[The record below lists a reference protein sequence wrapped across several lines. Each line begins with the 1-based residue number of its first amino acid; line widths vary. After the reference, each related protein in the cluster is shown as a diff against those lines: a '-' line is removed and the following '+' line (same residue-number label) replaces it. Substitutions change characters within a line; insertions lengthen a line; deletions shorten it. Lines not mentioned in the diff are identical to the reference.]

1 MIKNL
6 ISAFFLC
13 LCFSSALVA
22 AEKEKASTVKL
33 QQVYELQYVEREP
46 GVDDYNVTMLVSDRY
61 IRLDE
66 DGESSGFIIYDDEKN
81 TIFSVSHHDKSILV
95 IKEFD
100 FSETDM
106 PAEVEVEYLQLADAP
121 KVSGKNIFNYRV
133 FTKQKDTE
141 ETCMEIQLVEN
152 LLPDVARIMKNYQM
166 VISGQ
171 QVKMTDNK
179 LTDMQTACFFADQIY
194 NMGIYYD
201 KGFPIQEWHSN
212 ERSRILSSY
221 KKTDVDPDIFLIPD
235 GYNQFSIDKSSKTF
249 IK

>member
-6 ISAFFLC
+6 ILAIFLSVFF
-13 LCFSSALVA
+13 STALMA
-22 AEKEKASTVKL
+22 TEKEMSTSVKL

-61 IRLDE
+61 IRIDE
-66 DGESSGFIIYDDEKN
+66 HGESNGYIVYDDEKK

-95 IKEFD
+95 INEFD
-100 FSETDM
+100 FSDTES
-106 PAEVEVEYLQLADAP
+106 PVEVEVEYLQLADAP
-121 KVSGKNIFNYRV
+121 KVSGKDIYNYRV
-133 FTKQKDTE
+133 FTKDKDTE
-141 ETCMEIQLVEN
+141 EICMELQLVEN
-152 LLPDVARIMKNYQM
+152 LMPDVARIMKNYQI

-179 LTDMQTACFFADQIY
+179 ITDMQTACFFADQIY
-194 NMGIYYD
+194 NTGLYYD

-221 KKTDVDPDIFLIPD
+221 KKIDVSLETFMVPDD
-235 GYNQFSIDKSSKTF
+235 YHQFSIDNNSKTF

>member
-1 MIKNL
+1 MIKIL
-6 ISAFFLC
+6 ILAFFLSMPFTST
-13 LCFSSALVA
+13 LAAAEIERPSSA
-22 AEKEKASTVKL
+22 KL

-66 DGESSGFIIYDDEKN
+66 QGESSGFIIYDDETK

-95 IKEFD
+95 INEFA

-106 PAEVEVEYLQLADAP
+106 PVEVEVEYLQLADAP
-121 KVSGKNIFNYRV
+121 KVSGKYIYNYRV
-133 FTKQKDTE
+133 FTKEKNVE

-152 LLPDVARIMKNYQM
+152 LLPDVAQIMKNYQM

-179 LTDMQTACFFADQIY
+179 LTEMQTACFFADQIY
-194 NMGIYYD
+194 NMGLYYD

-221 KKTDVDPDIFLIPD
+221 KKADVSLDTFMIPD
-235 GYNQFSIDKSSKTF
+235 DYNQFSIDNNSKTF

>member
-1 MIKNL
+1 MIKIL
-6 ISAFFLC
+6 ILALFLSMP
-13 LCFSSALVA
+13 FSSTLA
-22 AEKEKASTVKL
+22 AADIEKPSSAKL

-66 DGESSGFIIYDDEKN
+66 QGESSGFIIYDDEKK

-95 IKEFD
+95 INEFA

-121 KVSGKNIFNYRV
+121 KVSGNNIYNYRV
-133 FTKQKDTE
+133 FTKEKNVE

-152 LLPDVARIMKNYQM
+152 LLPDVSQIMKNYQM

-179 LTDMQTACFFADQIY
+179 LTEMQTACFFADQIY
-194 NMGIYYD
+194 NMGLYYD

-221 KKTDVDPDIFLIPD
+221 KKADVSLDAFMIPD
-235 GYNQFSIDKSSKTF
+235 DYNQFSIDNNSKTF

>member
-1 MIKNL
+1 MVKKL
-6 ISAFFLC
+6 ISVFFLFV
-13 LCFSSALVA
+13 CFSSALVA
-22 AEKEKASTVKL
+22 AEKEMASTVKL

-121 KVSGKNIFNYRV
+121 KVSGNNIYNYRV

-179 LTDMQTACFFADQIY
+179 ISDMQTACFFADQIY

-221 KKTDVDPDIFLIPD
+221 KKTDVDPDIFVIPD
-235 GYNQFSIDKSSKTF
+235 GYHQFSIDKNSKTF